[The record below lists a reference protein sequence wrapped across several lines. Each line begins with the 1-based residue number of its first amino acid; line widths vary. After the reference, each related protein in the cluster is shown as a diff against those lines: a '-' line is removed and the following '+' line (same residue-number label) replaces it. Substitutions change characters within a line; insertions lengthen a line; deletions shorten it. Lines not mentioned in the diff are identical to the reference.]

1 MVTSPAPLQN
11 RSAASSQLHHSP
23 TETAWHSRQT
33 YALFR
38 EYAKDRSL
46 KLRNKIVERNL
57 GLVRTVAHRMESN
70 CQEPFEDLVQIGV
83 KGLIIAT
90 EKFQLDRGVAFSSFA
105 IPYIRGAI
113 QHHNR
118 DSFGLVKI
126 PRRSFEAVASV
137 KKSQRRLAAMG
148 RELPLEQVAEVHS
161 MSREKWAWTIDA
173 VARKPVVDIDE
184 LHHVAEEDAVD
195 RAEMRARMLSALAKL
210 PRLKRD
216 VVVGLYFEQKSPAAV
231 AREHGLS
238 LSELQE
244 LESGTIEV
252 LRQQLGEVA

>member
-1 MVTSPAPLQN
+1 
-11 RSAASSQLHHSP
+11 
-23 TETAWHSRQT
+23 
-33 YALFR
+33 
-38 EYAKDRSL
+38 
-46 KLRNKIVERNL
+46 
-57 GLVRTVAHRMESN
+57 
-70 CQEPFEDLVQIGV
+70 VQIGV
-83 KGLIIAT
+83 RGLIIAT

-148 RELPLEQVAEVHS
+148 RELPLEQVAEAHG

-184 LHHVAEEDAVD
+184 LHHVAEEDADEDAVD
-195 RAEMRARMLSALAKL
+195 RTELKARLLDALARL
-210 PRLKRD
+210 PRVKREIMI
-216 VVVGLYFEQKSPAAV
+216 GLYLEQKTAAAV
-231 AREHGLS
+231 ARKSGLS
-238 LSELQE
+238 LPEVQQ
-244 LESGTIEV
+244 LEAETIEI
-252 LRQQLGEVA
+252 LRQQLGAVA